1 MFDGVK
7 GMPAKICLGLSALIM
22 LVYAMNFILFAECYT
37 TNGAEATFA
46 AAQSGLVSEGTWT
59 AGKSC
64 TAIMSSGADLNHEG
78 FGRGAETLQLMGA
91 LMLGLAMSN
100 LLILNEGAKGKWS
113 LMIPILAGLVTMS
126 IVMIMGRD
134 ELPDGNNSPLI
145 ATIFVTAVYAGAYF
159 FLKEEGVDDGLTF
172 EVKGI
177 QVKDKVTTGMFVV
190 PVIIGVVFSI
200 NNLLFGDGYAG
211 KDSTTF
217 LPVPTQYFDTEHHA
231 ATPLQIQILGSLFV
245 PYTLFAINILRT
257 GPKGKWPLGHISM
270 FGIGFFALTT
280 IMILWFNDE
289 TRWIAQGDVNAQL
302 VQNVIISSIVWI
314 CVSVGYMR
322 LKDEGIEDGMTI
334 MGEDGGDFPDF
345 LTRMY
350 PGIMTVMLVVFI
362 AVRVI

>member
-1 MFDGVK
+1 MLDGVK
-7 GMPAKICLGLSALIM
+7 GMPAKVCLGLSALIM
-22 LVYAMNFILFAECYT
+22 LVYAMNFILFANCYT
-37 TNGAEATFA
+37 TDGTDATVDMA
-46 AAQSGLVSEGTWT
+46 TGEWT
-59 AGKSC
+59 VGESC
-64 TAIMSSGADLNHEG
+64 TAIMSNGAALDHES

-113 LMIPILAGLVTMS
+113 LMLPIFAGLVTMS

-134 ELPDGNNSPLI
+134 ELPNNMPLF
-145 ATIFVTAVYAGAYF
+145 ATIFVTAAYAGAYF

-177 QVKDKVTTGMFVV
+177 QIEDKVTTGMFVV
-190 PVIIGVVFSI
+190 PVIIGIVFSI

-211 KDSTTF
+211 KADSATF
-217 LPVPTQYFDTEHHA
+217 LPVLTEYFDSEPHA

-245 PYTLFAINILRT
+245 PYTLFAVNILRT
-257 GPKGKWPLGHISM
+257 GPRGKWPLGHISM

-280 IMILWFNDE
+280 IVILLFNEDS
-289 TRWIAQGDVNAQL
+289 RWNAPDDVNAQL
-302 VQNVIISSIVWI
+302 VQNVIITSIVWI

-322 LKDEGIEDGMTI
+322 LKDEGIEEGMTV
-334 MGEDGGDFPDF
+334 MGEDSGDFPDF

-350 PGIMTVMLVVFI
+350 PGIMAVMLIVFI
-362 AVRVI
+362 AVRMI